1 MIKIEDIAKLA
12 GVSTA
17 TVSRVLNNVGNVAPA
32 TREAVLNAS
41 RQLGRALDPEIT
53 RKRVLIIHTPSAH
66 AMVES
71 FMHCADTYNISPLY
85 KAVDRFAMKADA
97 IDFDGDFDGII
108 VIDGVVETEELEAM
122 KSNAPVVQCR
132 NYCGADNECAV
143 LVDDV
148 MMGKMLTQHLID
160 NGKKR
165 IAFVSINEFMAA
177 RPHHIERLQG
187 YHAALSMAGLTPAA
201 FYELEAEDV
210 LEQMRADAGNK
221 WDAIIFPEPLIPL
234 LDLHQML
241 QQDGFRIGEDIA
253 LASFDDNE
261 YIQRLGITGTRQP
274 EDALANGTLFML
286 NSLMEQ
292 RLQLNN
298 AMYLRYKPE
307 LLIRSSTTGQPE

>member
-66 AMVES
+66 AMVEA
-71 FMHCADTYNISPLY
+71 FMHCADTYNISLLF
-85 KAVDRFAMKADA
+85 KAVHRHAFRAGD
-97 IDFDGDFDGII
+97 IDFDGDFDGVI
-108 VIDGVVETEELEAM
+108 VVDSVVEKDELQ
-122 KSNAPVVQCR
+122 SLQQTTSVVQCR
-132 NYCGADNECAV
+132 NYCGAEKECAV

-148 MMGKMLTQHLID
+148 MMGQMLTQHLID
-160 NGKKR
+160 TGKKR
-165 IAFVSINEFMAA
+165 VAFVSMDPYMAT
-177 RPHHIERLQG
+177 RPHHIERTRG
-187 YHAALSMAGLTPAA
+187 FHAALSMAGLTPAA
-201 FYELEAEDV
+201 YYDLVADGV
-210 LEQMRADAGNK
+210 LDQMRADAGDK
-221 WDAIIFPEPLIPL
+221 WDAIIFPEPIIPL

-241 QQDGFRIGEDIA
+241 QQDGFRIGEDIS
-253 LASFDDNE
+253 LASFNDNE

-292 RLQLNN
+292 RLQLDK